1 MAACV
6 TKIASEWSRTKI
18 PHDAAAVNVEVEVLH
33 PQHCSFCS
41 FNGDG
46 GISRVVEEVNLVEVV
61 VSTVYYSIFVV
72 KKERPEGLFIED
84 ESRTMDSLLSSLQMS
99 NNTRYYYFNTA
110 QRCSLQM
117 MQWAKVVRQQAP
129 VLLISSWNHQKI
141 AAVAFLVDQP

>member
-1 MAACV
+1 MAACI

-33 PQHCSFCS
+33 PHYCSYCS

-46 GISRVVEEVNLVEVV
+46 GISRVVTEVNLVEVV

-84 ESRTMDSLLSSLQMS
+84 ESRTMDSILSSLQMS
-99 NNTRYYYFNTA
+99 NITR
-110 QRCSLQM
+110 
-117 MQWAKVVRQQAP
+117 
-129 VLLISSWNHQKI
+129 
-141 AAVAFLVDQP
+141 